1 VCASTGWLVIGQD
14 LVMPRTNPKS
24 TDTVAGRSWHD
35 YHHVIGKELL
45 QHCRLIFFVGSKKK
59 QIRVN
64 DVEVKAVGDL
74 LANNF
79 RDSEKNCIFTTRKIL
94 HSGKYFAFRIVIFF

>member
-14 LVMPRTNPKS
+14 LVMPRTYPKS

-35 YHHVIGKELL
+35 HPHVIGKELL

-59 QIRVN
+59 EIDPR
-64 DVEVKAVGDL
+64 E
-74 LANNF
+74 
-79 RDSEKNCIFTTRKIL
+79 
-94 HSGKYFAFRIVIFF
+94 